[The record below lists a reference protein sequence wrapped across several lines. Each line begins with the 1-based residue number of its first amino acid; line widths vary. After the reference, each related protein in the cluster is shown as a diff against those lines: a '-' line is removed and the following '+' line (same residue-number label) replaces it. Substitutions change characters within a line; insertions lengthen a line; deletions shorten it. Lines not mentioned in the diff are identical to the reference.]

1 MKKKFSGIL
10 SFRTVIMSSLLFTP
24 FFDFSGKK
32 EILMTWQLLILG
44 FLQDPCPKFK
54 WNNLRFIKVQ
64 LFWEG
69 HKNLRYVLFGFDIY
83 LVSVKTMRKIAQIFV
98 AFSEKL
104 NFINSIKLKRFSL
117 FYSDDELR
125 FMYENGQGHLT
136 LFYIVFVWLR
146 GQPSSVR
153 VITQIPGLCIKTN

>member
-1 MKKKFSGIL
+1 
-10 SFRTVIMSSLLFTP
+10 MSNLLFTP

-44 FLQDPCPKFK
+44 FLQDPCPKIK

-69 HKNLRYVLFGFDIY
+69 NKNLRYVLFGFDIY

-104 NFINSIKLKRFSL
+104 NFIRQKPFLLSVTNSAHLDRKFSSL
-117 FYSDDELR
+117 ILLD
-125 FMYENGQGHLT
+125 T
-136 LFYIVFVWLR
+136 
-146 GQPSSVR
+146 
-153 VITQIPGLCIKTN
+153 